1 MGDAAADPIGEI
13 IIAAEIS
20 AADAAP
26 TSLVRVLI
34 VLLGESEDRRR
45 R

>member
-1 MGDAAADPIGEI
+1 MPAGVI

-26 TSLVRVLI
+26 TNLVRVLI
-34 VLLGESEDRRR
+34 VLLGESEGERRR
-45 R
+45 